1 MTPSQSRVLVEQLRL
16 IYASM
21 TASVLPMFP
30 AVLLLVW
37 TLGTPS
43 NRDGLLAWA
52 VFVSMTNLYS
62 LFDARR
68 CLAREL
74 SEQQAT
80 LLKRRLIISVGQ
92 DAERANLAKSRFL
105 AAASHDLRQ
114 PIHTQGLFL
123 DVLARTPL
131 NAQ

>member
-1 MTPSQSRVLVEQLRL
+1 
-16 IYASM
+16 M

-68 CLAREL
+68 CLARGL

-92 DAERANLAKSRFL
+92 DAGRANLAKSRFL